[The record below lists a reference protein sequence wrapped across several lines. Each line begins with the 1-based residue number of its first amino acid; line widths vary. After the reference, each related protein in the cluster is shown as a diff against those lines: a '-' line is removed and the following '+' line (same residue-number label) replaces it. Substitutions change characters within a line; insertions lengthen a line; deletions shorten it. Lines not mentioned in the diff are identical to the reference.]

1 MTAALASG
9 STARP
14 PLPQPRAR
22 ALPLLLD
29 GGPSPFKATSQPSS
43 GPPETED
50 LRPNPLTGTREWVA
64 GGLRQESVALAN
76 RFRQRSVAERASFI
90 QRAAAAKATGYPSW
104 KAMVREA
111 RLHEH

>member
-1 MTAALASG
+1 MILG
-9 STARP
+9 SAPSRFEATR
-14 PLPQPRAR
+14 QP
-22 ALPLLLD
+22 
-29 GGPSPFKATSQPSS
+29 FS
-43 GPPETED
+43 GPPKAED

-90 QRAAAAKATGYPSW
+90 QRAAAAKAAGYPSW